1 MSSHAKV
8 SDYMHISY
16 IYEFKFGLSDGHKQS
31 EIMCRYIN
39 GLPGSWEP
47 ISFKCFTLFQVKL
60 YFFIPFKRNE
70 NLIQ

>member
-39 GLPGSWEP
+39 GLPGS
-47 ISFKCFTLFQVKL
+47 
-60 YFFIPFKRNE
+60 
-70 NLIQ
+70 